1 MINSNLQQKIEKY
14 KLLQQKLTNKYNEK
28 MRIINKILNAINS
41 KSELKECDDFE
52 TIVFKKYLEVENVS
66 HVAKYVNDLGY
77 RVKTNTNIGERKYN
91 GTDITEILISDVNI
105 DEELKEV
112 VKYLQDKNHKA
123 ILRIWG

>member
-1 MINSNLQQKIEKY
+1 MINSDLQKKIEKY

-28 MRIINKILNAINS
+28 MKIINKILNAINS

>member
-1 MINSNLQQKIEKY
+1 MINSNLQKKIEKY

>member
-1 MINSNLQQKIEKY
+1 MINSNLQKKIEKY

-28 MRIINKILNAINS
+28 MKIINKILNAINS

>member
-1 MINSNLQQKIEKY
+1 MINCNLQKKIEKY

>member
-1 MINSNLQQKIEKY
+1 MINSNLQKKIEKY

-41 KSELKECDDFE
+41 KSGLKECDDFE

>member
-1 MINSNLQQKIEKY
+1 MINSNLQKKIEKY

-28 MRIINKILNAINS
+28 MRIINKILNAINT